1 MLDVR
6 SWRRP
11 VWSGLRH
18 NEDRHAVTRTSG
30 LQRTDTDSAR
40 VITAVPLSAAS
51 RDSSRSL
58 GRLEVELLAA
68 EPLEGGLMIDLT
80 ASPPVLVVR
89 GVDHQPLRT
98 DAPSLPSRIAVRSLD
113 LLIAVPAFLLAFPVI
128 LLLLAAVWLASP
140 GPALFASRRI
150 TRDGRF
156 FDMWKLRTMVVDGP
170 EVLAEHFRQH
180 PEDEATFQAS
190 MKLEHDPRVTKLGHV
205 LRRWSL
211 DELPQLWNVIRGHMS
226 IVGPRPLL
234 AEEAKR
240 MGRAFPTVVR
250 VKGGLTGLW
259 QISGRSTLTF
269 EERVPLDVEYANDRT
284 LGRDLRILLTTIGQ
298 LLRGRPGAF

>member
-1 MLDVR
+1 M
-6 SWRRP
+6 
-11 VWSGLRH
+11 
-18 NEDRHAVTRTSG
+18 TTTSG
-30 LQRTDTDSAR
+30 VQRIDTAPAR
-40 VITAVPLSAAS
+40 VTQAFP
-51 RDSSRSL
+51 SSDVIREAPRPF
-58 GRLEVELLAA
+58 GRLEVEQLSV
-68 EPLEGGLMIDLT
+68 EQLEGELTIDLT
-80 ASPPVLVVR
+80 SSPPVLVVG

-98 DAPSLPSRIAVRSLD
+98 DVPSLPSRIAVRLLD
-113 LLIAVPAFLLAFPVI
+113 LLIALPAFLLAFPVI
-128 LLLLAAVWLASP
+128 VLLMVAVWLASP

-156 FDMWKLRTMVVDGP
+156 FNMWKLRTMVVDGP

-180 PEDEATFQAS
+180 PQDEVTFQAS
-190 MKLEHDPRVTKLGHV
+190 MKLEHDPRVTRLGQM
-205 LRRWSL
+205 LRRSSL

-269 EERVPLDVEYANDRT
+269 EERVPLDVEYVNERT
-284 LGRDLRILLTTIGQ
+284 LGSDLRILLTTIGQ

>member
-1 MLDVR
+1 MRTVDAPLTGVVHTFSPESEVPESEVPACDER
-6 SWRRP
+6 APSEAFER
-11 VWSGLRH
+11 LR
-18 NEDRHAVTRTSG
+18 N
-30 LQRTDTDSAR
+30 L
-40 VITAVPLSAAS
+40 
-51 RDSSRSL
+51 
-58 GRLEVELLAA
+58 
-68 EPLEGGLMIDLT
+68 EPLEGELTIDLT
-80 ASPPVLVVR
+80 VSPPLLIVG

-98 DAPSLPSRIAVRSLD
+98 DAPRLSARVAVRMLD
-113 LLIAVPAFLLAFPVI
+113 LLIAIPAFIFALPVI
-128 LLLLAAVWLASP
+128 AGLMLAVRAGSD

-156 FDMWKLRTMVVDGP
+156 FEMWKLRTMVVDGP
-170 EVLAEHFRQH
+170 EVLAAHFREQ
-180 PEDEATFQAS
+180 PEDEVLFLAS
-190 MKLEHDPRVTKLGHV
+190 MKLEHDPRVTPLGRV

-234 AEEAKR
+234 SEEATR

-269 EERVPLDVEYANDRT
+269 EERVPLDVEYVNGRT
-284 LGRDLRILLTTIGQ
+284 LRRDLRIVLTTIGQ
-298 LLRGRPGAF
+298 LLKGRPGAF

>member
-1 MLDVR
+1 M
-6 SWRRP
+6 
-11 VWSGLRH
+11 
-18 NEDRHAVTRTSG
+18 TRTSRV
-30 LQRTDTDSAR
+30 QHIESVQASSPRPASAD
-40 VITAVPLSAAS
+40 ALSDGV
-51 RDSSRSL
+51 RR
-58 GRLEVELLAA
+58 EH
-68 EPLEGGLMIDLT
+68 LEGELTIDLT
-80 ASPPVLVVR
+80 ATPPVLIVG

-98 DAPSLPSRIAVRSLD
+98 DVPSLSSRLSVRALD
-113 LLIAVPAFLLAFPVI
+113 LMISVPLFLAALPVI
-128 LLLLAAVWLASP
+128 VVLMAAVWFGSS

-156 FDMWKLRTMVVDGP
+156 FDMWKLRTMSVDGP
-170 EVLAEHFRQH
+170 AVLAEHFRQH
-180 PEDEATFQAS
+180 PEDEAKFQAS
-190 MKLEHDPRVTKLGHV
+190 MKLEHDPRVTPLGRV

-234 AEEAKR
+234 SEEAER

-259 QISGRSTLTF
+259 QISGRSSLTF
-269 EERVPLDVEYANDRT
+269 EERVPLDVEYVNERSIR
-284 LGRDLRILLTTIGQ
+284 RDLRILVTTVGQ